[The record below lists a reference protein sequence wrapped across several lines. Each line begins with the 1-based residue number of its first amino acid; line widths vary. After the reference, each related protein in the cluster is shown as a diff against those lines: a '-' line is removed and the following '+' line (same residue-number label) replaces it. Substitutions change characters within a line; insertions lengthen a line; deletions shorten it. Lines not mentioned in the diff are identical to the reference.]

1 MSVPNDRRYSPHHV
15 WVMPEGNQWIS
26 GITEHAQEALGTIET
41 IELPT
46 VGQTLV
52 GGKCCGSIESL
63 KTVSDLIAP
72 LSAAVI
78 AHNEACVTE
87 PTLVNDQPYAD
98 GWLLRLSE
106 VDGEHFAQLLDAKAY
121 TRLIDV

>member
-1 MSVPNDRRYSPHHV
+1 MSVPNDRYSPNHV
-15 WVMPEGNQWIS
+15 WIMPEGNQWIS
-26 GITEHAQEALGTIET
+26 GITEHTQEALGTIET
-41 IELPT
+41 MALPA

-52 GGKCCGSIESL
+52 GGECCGSMESL

-72 LSAAVI
+72 LSAAVT
-78 AHNEACVTE
+78 AHNESSETE

-106 VDGEHFAQLLDAKAY
+106 VDGEHFAQLLDAEAY
-121 TRLIDV
+121 ARFIDA